1 MKKTVILFSL
11 ILMTSLLSCEK
22 NDYKTEIFNDNFKI
36 IYGDWKNVSPIHRCI
51 IQVPSDT
58 VCFDKL
64 IIKKI
69 GKFDVYTNDGL
80 DYSGKIEIKTQT
92 EDKLIVEFNPPGV
105 FLGNSRSIQF
115 QGNDTLIINIHCID
129 CLCCNYIFAK
139 IK

>member
-11 ILMTSLLSCEK
+11 ILMTLLLSCEK
-22 NDYKTEIFNDNFKI
+22 DDYKTEIFNDNFKI

-69 GKFDVYTNDGL
+69 GKFEVYTNDGL

-92 EDKLIVEFNPPGV
+92 EDKLIYHLYIPQIF
-105 FLGNSRSIQF
+105 QF
-115 QGNDTLIINIHCID
+115 
-129 CLCCNYIFAK
+129 F
-139 IK
+139 